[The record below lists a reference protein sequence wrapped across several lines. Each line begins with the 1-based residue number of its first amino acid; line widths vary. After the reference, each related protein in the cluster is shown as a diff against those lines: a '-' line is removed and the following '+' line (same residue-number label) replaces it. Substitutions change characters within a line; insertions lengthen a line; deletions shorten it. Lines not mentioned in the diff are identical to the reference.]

1 MKTIFL
7 GGTCGDSTWRKKL
20 IPTLEIDY
28 FDPVVDD
35 WTPECQEEEIKQ
47 RQNCDFV
54 LYVISPYMQGVYSI
68 AEVVDDSNKR
78 PERTVFC
85 VLQSE
90 REGLNYSCFTKG
102 EMKSLDAVK
111 KMVKENGA
119 TVCDSLEDVA
129 KYLNGS
135 K

>member
-1 MKTIFL
+1 MKKVFL
-7 GGTCGDSTWRKKL
+7 GGTLGDSTWRKKL
-20 IPTLEIDY
+20 IPRLEIDY
-28 FDPVVDD
+28 FDPVVGD

-47 RQNCDFV
+47 RQNCEFV

-78 PERTVFC
+78 PDRTVFC
-85 VLQSE
+85 VLRNE
-90 REGLNYSCFTKG
+90 RDGLNYSCFTKG

-119 TVCDSLEDVA
+119 TVCESIDDVV